1 LKKFAQILK
10 KFEYTRCEQTITKG
24 KNRMKKKQRI
34 ALDVLRK
41 RIAEKFG
48 DKTMTIADVTAVA
61 RQELKYN
68 VCRMAA
74 LFELRKEDF
83 RRFHDTGFMPPY
95 FISAFRRYFNLKE
108 ELIND

>member
-1 LKKFAQILK
+1 M
-10 KFEYTRCEQTITKG
+10 T
-24 KNRMKKKQRI
+24 KKQKI
-34 ALDVLRK
+34 ALDTLRK
-41 RIAEKFG
+41 RITDEFGEKPVGIAE
-48 DKTMTIADVTAVA
+48 VTAVA
-61 RQELKYN
+61 KKELKYN

-83 RRFHDTGFMPPY
+83 WRFYDNGFMPPY